1 MLLDVV
7 FQVVPVLEVV
17 IVRLVQIP
25 RLVVE
30 GIDRQVRQVVVLI
43 VRVVARERPSRLRR
57 RQRHRRGPCESPY
70 PASFERPGE
79 WRAAGSP
86 RG

>member
-30 GIDRQVRQVVVLI
+30 GIDRQVRRVVVLI

-57 RQRHRRGPCESPY
+57 RRRHRQGPCESPY
-70 PASFERPGE
+70 PASFERAGE